1 MKTYSI
7 NLHLPENI
15 IESIEVK
22 QRTTFLD
29 LAIKYQKSFD
39 CKIVGAVFNNEL
51 CELKKEVSDNGN
63 LELITLRDKDGYL
76 FYLRSLFFILIKAA
90 SEMFPHATLHIEYSI
105 GNGYYCW
112 FEGLEWIE
120 PGEIEK
126 LEARMKEIVKADI
139 QFSRRR
145 VPTWSA
151 IEEFRKNGLMDK
163 VMLFKIREEKC
174 TSVYMLE
181 STIGYFSGYLVP
193 STSYCDRFSISFYN
207 KGIVIVAP
215 DPSNPSVLP
224 AFKDSPKYFN
234 IIKEHAEW
242 LDILEMDNCAKLND
256 LIREGKSRELIL
268 LSEALH
274 EKKLAKIADEVYRR
288 NKVIKIVSIAGP
300 SSSGKTT
307 TANRLAVQLRV
318 NGIKPFLISLD
329 DYFIDRDR
337 TPVDKNGMHDF
348 ESISAINVKLFNEN
362 LDDLLK
368 GHEVELPTYDFKTGR
383 SMKSG
388 RKLTLPE
395 NGVVVVEGIH
405 GLNPDLYFNVPN
417 QKIYRIYVS
426 ALTAL
431 NIDNHNRIPTTDGR
445 LLRRMVRDNKYRGHT
460 PVETIRRWPA
470 VRKGEEK
477 NIFPYQENADIMF
490 NSSLV
495 YEFSVLKKYAQPLLE
510 NIEKSTPEYREVK
523 RLLKFLSFFEEMDD
537 SIIPPNSILRE
548 FVGGSVF
555 I

>member
-256 LIREGKSRELIL
+256 LIRE
-268 LSEALH
+268 
-274 EKKLAKIADEVYRR
+274 
-288 NKVIKIVSIAGP
+288 
-300 SSSGKTT
+300 
-307 TANRLAVQLRV
+307 
-318 NGIKPFLISLD
+318 
-329 DYFIDRDR
+329 
-337 TPVDKNGMHDF
+337 
-348 ESISAINVKLFNEN
+348 
-362 LDDLLK
+362 
-368 GHEVELPTYDFKTGR
+368 
-383 SMKSG
+383 
-388 RKLTLPE
+388 
-395 NGVVVVEGIH
+395 
-405 GLNPDLYFNVPN
+405 
-417 QKIYRIYVS
+417 
-426 ALTAL
+426 
-431 NIDNHNRIPTTDGR
+431 
-445 LLRRMVRDNKYRGHT
+445 
-460 PVETIRRWPA
+460 
-470 VRKGEEK
+470 
-477 NIFPYQENADIMF
+477 
-490 NSSLV
+490 
-495 YEFSVLKKYAQPLLE
+495 
-510 NIEKSTPEYREVK
+510 
-523 RLLKFLSFFEEMDD
+523 
-537 SIIPPNSILRE
+537 
-548 FVGGSVF
+548 
-555 I
+555 

>member
-151 IEEFRKNGLMDK
+151 IEEFRKSGLMDK
-163 VMLFKIREEKC
+163 VNLFKIREEKC

-181 STIGYFSGYLVP
+181 STVGYFSGYLVP

-405 GLNPDLYFNVPN
+405 GLNPDLYFNVPD

-431 NIDNHNRIPTTDGR
+431 NIDNHNRISTTDER

-470 VRKGEEK
+470 VRKGE
-477 NIFPYQENADIMF
+477 
-490 NSSLV
+490 
-495 YEFSVLKKYAQPLLE
+495 
-510 NIEKSTPEYREVK
+510 
-523 RLLKFLSFFEEMDD
+523 
-537 SIIPPNSILRE
+537 
-548 FVGGSVF
+548 
-555 I
+555 

>member
-1 MKTYSI
+1 
-7 NLHLPENI
+7 
-15 IESIEVK
+15 
-22 QRTTFLD
+22 
-29 LAIKYQKSFD
+29 
-39 CKIVGAVFNNEL
+39 
-51 CELKKEVSDNGN
+51 
-63 LELITLRDKDGYL
+63 
-76 FYLRSLFFILIKAA
+76 
-90 SEMFPHATLHIEYSI
+90 
-105 GNGYYCW
+105 
-112 FEGLEWIE
+112 
-120 PGEIEK
+120 
-126 LEARMKEIVKADI
+126 
-139 QFSRRR
+139 
-145 VPTWSA
+145 
-151 IEEFRKNGLMDK
+151 
-163 VMLFKIREEKC
+163 
-174 TSVYMLE
+174 
-181 STIGYFSGYLVP
+181 
-193 STSYCDRFSISFYN
+193 
-207 KGIVIVAP
+207 
-215 DPSNPSVLP
+215 
-224 AFKDSPKYFN
+224 
-234 IIKEHAEW
+234 
-242 LDILEMDNCAKLND
+242 
-256 LIREGKSRELIL
+256 
-268 LSEALH
+268 
-274 EKKLAKIADEVYRR
+274 
-288 NKVIKIVSIAGP
+288 
-300 SSSGKTT
+300 
-307 TANRLAVQLRV
+307 
-318 NGIKPFLISLD
+318 
-329 DYFIDRDR
+329 
-337 TPVDKNGMHDF
+337 TPVDKNGMRDF

-405 GLNPDLYFNVPN
+405 GLNPDLYFNVPD

-431 NIDNHNRIPTTDGR
+431 NIDNHNRISTTDER